1 MPPLCMFSCYTLQTD
16 ESWFTKLLLVING
29 KLKKFVNRKIPLT
42 TSFNRIMFV
51 CFHISV
57 FFFLVVFSSS
67 RVFNLKLLL
76 FVFPFLLSVRHP

>member
-16 ESWFTKLLLVING
+16 ESRFTKLLLVING

-42 TSFNRIMFV
+42 TTFNRIMFV

>member
-1 MPPLCMFSCYTLQTD
+1 MFSCYTLQTD
-16 ESWFTKLLLVING
+16 ESRFTKLLLVING
-29 KLKKFVNRKIPLT
+29 KLKKFVNRKIKLT

-76 FVFPFLLSVRHP
+76 FVFPFLLSVHHP